1 MNDEFNNVP
10 LEKDLKAFK
19 EAIQTVANRIGY
31 FVSILRSDL
40 AWGTR
45 TLGCDNSGTFRNEGN
60 GLKQKCTKKSEC
72 PFRLKCLK
80 IADEWISNSSIL
92 ENGHDR
98 LVKDLIAHPYVRR
111 LNQNELNKISLLK
124 ASSICSSE

>member
-40 AWGTR
+40 A
-45 TLGCDNSGTFRNEGN
+45 
-60 GLKQKCTKKSEC
+60 
-72 PFRLKCLK
+72 
-80 IADEWISNSSIL
+80 
-92 ENGHDR
+92 
-98 LVKDLIAHPYVRR
+98 
-111 LNQNELNKISLLK
+111 
-124 ASSICSSE
+124 